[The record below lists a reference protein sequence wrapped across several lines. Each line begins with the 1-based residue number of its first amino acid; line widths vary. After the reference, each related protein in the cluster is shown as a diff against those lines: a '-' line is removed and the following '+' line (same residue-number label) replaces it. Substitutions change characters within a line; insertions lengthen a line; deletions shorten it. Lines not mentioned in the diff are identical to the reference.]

1 MQAAT
6 WDQVYEALSELL
18 GYRFV
23 DLRAT
28 RIPAEAIEAMPKSIA
43 RKHNIVPVGEE
54 EGVLVVAIT
63 DPFDLYAMDSLR
75 FYLNREV
82 RCVLAAP
89 DAVEEAINKYYGI
102 EESTVD
108 NMLAEFT
115 ESDLGIQTA
124 AEAAQEDGED
134 SAMIRLVTLLIS
146 EAVKMRASDIHIE
159 PMKTKLRVRYR
170 VDGNC
175 QEMDSPPK
183 KLQGPIISRVKILAG
198 IDIAE
203 KRRPTDG
210 RIAMR
215 VGGQSFDIRVSC
227 LPATHGESVVMRLL
241 MKESVLINLQ
251 ELGFHESDYRRF
263 EGIIKRPNGIF
274 LVTGPT
280 GSGKTTTLYAAL
292 HELNRPDKKIITAEN
307 PVEYNLSGINQC
319 EVRERI
325 GLTFAAILRSMLRQ
339 APNIILVGEIRD
351 SETAEIAIQA
361 ALTGHLVFSTL
372 HTNDAPSAITR
383 LIDMGVKP
391 FLVASSVQAIMAQRL
406 VRRICSGCK
415 EPTQYDRKTLASI
428 GLKPDEVKNVTFY
441 HGAGCTA
448 LPEYR
453 LPRPD
458 GALRADG
465 AGHHAARHDV
475 PARAADRTA
484 QARARRRHGHA
495 ARGRRPQG
503 ARRRH
508 DDRRGARSHGQGHRG
523 QPKARPRPG
532 PEARSPGERR
542 AMQINK
548 LLQTVVNQNAS
559 DLILTVAAKPML
571 RLNGRLVPLQTKVLE
586 PEDTVGADEEHHLR
600 AVPAGTAGSRLA
612 RTSASPTA
620 SRPASASPS
629 SSSAATPASSCG

>member
-1 MQAAT
+1 MGEGKQKSIGQILIEKGIVTEEQVAQALEMQRENPKIKLGEALVQMQAAN
-6 WDQVYEALSELL
+6 WDQVYEALAEAL

-23 DLRAT
+23 DLRVT
-28 RIPAEAIEAMPKSIA
+28 RIPAEAIEAMPRIIA
-43 RKHNIVPVGEE
+43 RKHNLVPVGEE
-54 EGVLVVAIT
+54 DGVLIVAIT

-89 DAVEEAINKYYGI
+89 DAVQEAISKYYGI

-124 AEAAQEDGED
+124 VETPQDEGED

-210 RIAMR
+210 RISMR
-215 VGGQSFDIRVSC
+215 VAGQSFDIRVSC
-227 LPATHGESVVMRLL
+227 LPATHGESVVLRLL

-263 EGIIKRPNGIF
+263 ESIIKRPNGIF

-339 APNIILVGEIRD
+339 APNIILIGEIRD
-351 SETAEIAIQA
+351 AETAEIAVQA

-383 LIDMGVKP
+383 LVDMGVKP
-391 FLVASSVQAIMAQRL
+391 FLIASSVQAILAQRL
-406 VRRICSGCK
+406 VRRICTGCK
-415 EPTQYDRKTLASI
+415 EPTRYDRKSLTSV

-441 HGAGCTA
+441 HGAGCTRCRQTG
-448 LPEYR
+448 YR
-453 LPRPD
+453 
-458 GALRADG
+458 G
-465 AGHHAARHDV
+465 
-475 PARAADRTA
+475 RTA
-484 QARARRRHGHA
+484 IFELMELDNTLRDMTFRREPLAELRKHA
-495 ARGRRPQG
+495 HATG
-503 ARRRH
+503 
-508 DDRRGARSHGQGHRG
+508 
-523 QPKARPRPG
+523 
-532 PEARSPGERR
+532 
-542 AMQINK
+542 MV
-548 LLQTVVNQNAS
+548 T
-559 DLILTVAAKPML
+559 L
-571 RLNGRLVPLQTKVLE
+571 REDGVRKVLAGITTIAE
-586 PEDTVGADEEHHLR
+586 VLEVTAKDVELVEGEAAAGA
-600 AVPAGTAGSRLA
+600 
-612 RTSASPTA
+612 
-620 SRPASASPS
+620 
-629 SSSAATPASSCG
+629 

>member
-1 MQAAT
+1 MGEKQQQSIGQILIDKGIVTEEQVAQALEMQRENPKIRLGEVLVQMQAAN
-6 WDQVYEALSELL
+6 WDQVYEALGELL

-23 DLRAT
+23 DLRSM
-28 RIPAEAIEAMPKSIA
+28 RIPAEAIEAMPRSIA
-43 RKHNIVPVGEE
+43 RKHNLVPVGEE
-54 EGVLVVAIT
+54 DGVLLVAIT

-115 ESDLGIQTA
+115 ESDLGIQA
-124 AEAAQEDGED
+124 AVESKEEDSED

-183 KLQGPIISRVKILAG
+183 KLQGPIISRVKIMAG

-210 RIAMR
+210 RISMR
-215 VGGQSFDIRVSC
+215 VAGQSFDIRVSC

-263 EGIIKRPNGIF
+263 ESIIKRPNGIF

-307 PVEYNLSGINQC
+307 PVEYNLSGVNQC

-325 GLTFAAILRSMLRQ
+325 GLTFMAILRSMLRQ
-339 APNIILVGEIRD
+339 APNIILIGEIRD
-351 SETAEIAIQA
+351 AETAEIAVQA

-391 FLVASSVQAIMAQRL
+391 FLIASSVQAILAQRL
-406 VRRICSGCK
+406 VRRICTACK
-415 EPTQYDRKTLASI
+415 EPFRYDRKSLMSL
-428 GLKPDEVKNVTFY
+428 GLKPEEVKNVTFY
-441 HGAGCTA
+441 HGAGCQRCRNTGYRGRTA
-448 LPEYR
+448 IFELME
-453 LPRPD
+453 LD
-458 GALRADG
+458 NTLRDMTFRREPLAELRKH
-465 AGHHAARHDV
+465 AHAAGMV
-475 PARAADRTA
+475 T
-484 QARARRRHGHA
+484 
-495 ARGRRPQG
+495 
-503 ARRRH
+503 
-508 DDRRGARSHGQGHRG
+508 
-523 QPKARPRPG
+523 
-532 PEARSPGERR
+532 
-542 AMQINK
+542 
-548 LLQTVVNQNAS
+548 
-559 DLILTVAAKPML
+559 L
-571 RLNGRLVPLQTKVLE
+571 REDGVRKVLG
-586 PEDTVGADEEHHLR
+586 GATTIAEVLEVTAKDADLAESE
-600 AVPAGTAGSRLA
+600 AAAGA
-612 RTSASPTA
+612 
-620 SRPASASPS
+620 
-629 SSSAATPASSCG
+629 

>member
-1 MQAAT
+1 MAEKKQRSIGRILIEKGVVTEEQVAHALEVQRENPKVRLGEALVQMQAAT

-43 RKHNIVPVGEE
+43 RKHNLVPVGEE
-54 EGVLVVAIT
+54 DGVLVVAIT
-63 DPFDLYAMDSLR
+63 DPFDLCAMDSLR

-124 AEAAQEDGED
+124 LETVQEDGED

-159 PMKTKLRVRYR
+159 PMKAKLRVRYR

-210 RIAMR
+210 RISMR

-227 LPATHGESVVMRLL
+227 LPATNGESVVMRLL

-263 EGIIKRPNGIF
+263 ESIIKRPNGIF

-319 EVRERI
+319 EVKERI
-325 GLTFAAILRSMLRQ
+325 GLTFGAILRSMLRQ

-415 EPTQYDRKTLASI
+415 EPTQYDRRTLSSI

-441 HGAGCTA
+441 HGAGCTRCRNTGYRGRTA
-448 LPEYR
+448 LFE
-453 LPRPD
+453 LMELD
-458 GALRADG
+458 NTLRDMTFRREPLTDLRK
-465 AGHHAARHDV
+465 H
-475 PARAADRTA
+475 ARAT
-484 QARARRRHGHA
+484 G
-495 ARGRRPQG
+495 
-503 ARRRH
+503 
-508 DDRRGARSHGQGHRG
+508 
-523 QPKARPRPG
+523 
-532 PEARSPGERR
+532 
-542 AMQINK
+542 MV
-548 LLQTVVNQNAS
+548 T
-559 DLILTVAAKPML
+559 L
-571 RLNGRLVPLQTKVLE
+571 REDGVRKVLAGVTTIAE
-586 PEDTVGADEEHHLR
+586 VLEVTAKDIEGAEGE
-600 AVPAGTAGSRLA
+600 AAAGA
-612 RTSASPTA
+612 
-620 SRPASASPS
+620 
-629 SSSAATPASSCG
+629 

>member
-1 MQAAT
+1 MAERKQRSIGRILIEKGIVTEEQVAHALEIQRENPKIRMGEALVQMQAAT
-6 WDQVYEALSELL
+6 WDQVYEALAELL

-23 DLRAT
+23 DLRAS
-28 RIPAEAIEAMPKSIA
+28 RIPAEAIEAMPKTIA

-54 EGVLVVAIT
+54 EGVLIVAIT

-124 AEAAQEDGED
+124 VEATQEDGED

-159 PMKTKLRVRYR
+159 PMKNKLRVRYR
-170 VDGNC
+170 IDGNC
-175 QEMDSPPK
+175 QEMDAPPK
-183 KLQGPIISRVKILAG
+183 RLQGPIISRVKILSG

-215 VGGQSFDIRVSC
+215 VGGQAFDIRVSC
-227 LPATHGESVVMRLL
+227 LPAVHGESVVMRLL

-251 ELGFHESDYRRF
+251 ELGFHETDYRRF
-263 EGIIKRPNGIF
+263 ESIIKRPNGIF

-319 EVRERI
+319 EVKDKI

-339 APNIILVGEIRD
+339 APNIILIGEIRD

-406 VRRICSGCK
+406 VRRICTGCK
-415 EPTQYDRKTLASI
+415 EPMQYDRKTLVSV
-428 GLKPDEVKNVTFY
+428 GLKPDEVKDVTFY
-441 HGAGCTA
+441 HGAGCMRCRNTG
-448 LPEYR
+448 YR
-453 LPRPD
+453 
-458 GALRADG
+458 G
-465 AGHHAARHDV
+465 
-475 PARAADRTA
+475 RTA
-484 QARARRRHGHA
+484 VFELMELDNTLRDMTFRREPLAELRKHA
-495 ARGRRPQG
+495 HAIGMVTLREDGVR
-503 ARRRH
+503 
-508 DDRRGARSHGQGHRG
+508 
-523 QPKARPRPG
+523 K
-532 PEARSPGERR
+532 
-542 AMQINK
+542 
-548 LLQTVVNQNAS
+548 
-559 DLILTVAAKPML
+559 ILAGITTIAE
-571 RLNGRLVPLQTKVLE
+571 VLE
-586 PEDTVGADEEHHLR
+586 A
-600 AVPAGTAGSRLA
+600 TAKDIDL
-612 RTSASPTA
+612 TA
-620 SRPASASPS
+620 SEAVAG
-629 SSSAATPASSCG
+629 A

>member
-1 MQAAT
+1 MAERQQRSIGRILIEKGIVTEEQVAHALEMQRENPKIRLGEALVQMQAAN

-23 DLRAT
+23 DLRAS
-28 RIPAEAIEAMPKSIA
+28 RIPAEAIEAVPKLIA
-43 RKHNIVPVGEE
+43 RKHNIVPIGEE
-54 EGVLVVAIT
+54 EGVLIVAIT

-89 DAVEEAINKYYGI
+89 DAIEEAINKYYGI

-115 ESDLGIQTA
+115 ESDLGIQPVV
-124 AEAAQEDGED
+124 EASQQDGED

-146 EAVKMRASDIHIE
+146 EAVKVRASDIHIE

-170 VDGNC
+170 IDGNC

-183 KLQGPIISRVKILAG
+183 RLQGPIISRVKILAG

-210 RIAMR
+210 RISMR
-215 VGGQSFDIRVSC
+215 VGGQAFDIRVSC
-227 LPATHGESVVMRLL
+227 LPAVHGESVVLRLL

-263 EGIIKRPNGIF
+263 ESIIKRPNGIF

-319 EVRERI
+319 EVKERI

-406 VRRICSGCK
+406 VRRICTGCK
-415 EPTQYDRKTLASI
+415 EPMQYDRKALLSI

-441 HGAGCTA
+441 HGAGCIRCRNTG
-448 LPEYR
+448 YR
-453 LPRPD
+453 
-458 GALRADG
+458 G
-465 AGHHAARHDV
+465 
-475 PARAADRTA
+475 RTA
-484 QARARRRHGHA
+484 IFELMELDNTLRDMTFRREPLTELRKHA
-495 ARGRRPQG
+495 
-503 ARRRH
+503 H
-508 DDRRGARSHGQGHRG
+508 
-523 QPKARPRPG
+523 
-532 PEARSPGERR
+532 
-542 AMQINK
+542 
-548 LLQTVVNQNAS
+548 
-559 DLILTVAAKPML
+559 AKGMVTL
-571 RLNGRLVPLQTKVLE
+571 REDGVRKVLAGITTI
-586 PEDTVGADEEHHLR
+586 PEVLEVTAKDVDLAASEAVAGA
-600 AVPAGTAGSRLA
+600 
-612 RTSASPTA
+612 
-620 SRPASASPS
+620 
-629 SSSAATPASSCG
+629 

>member
-1 MQAAT
+1 MAERKQRTIGQILMEKGVVTETQLVQALQMQREKPDMRIGEALVVMGVAT
-6 WDQVYEALSELL
+6 WDQIYEALAELL

-23 DLRAT
+23 DLRSI
-28 RIPAEAIEAMPKSIA
+28 RVPAEAVEAVPRSIA
-43 RKHNIVPVGEE
+43 RKHNLVPVGEE
-54 EGVLVVAIT
+54 DGVLVVAIT
-63 DPFDLYAMDSLR
+63 DPFDLYAMDNMR
-75 FYLNREV
+75 FYLGRDV

-89 DAVEEAINKYYGI
+89 DAVEEAIGKYYGI

-115 ESDLGIQTA
+115 ESDLGIDTSTDQT
-124 AEAAQEDGED
+124 EDEGED
-134 SAMIRLVTLLIS
+134 SAMIRLVQLLIG

-159 PMKTKLRVRYR
+159 PMKNKLRLRYR

-183 KLQGPIISRVKILAG
+183 KLQPAIISRVKIMAG

-203 KRRPTDG
+203 RRRPTDG

-215 VGGQSFDIRVSC
+215 IGGTAFDIRVSC
-227 LPATHGESVVMRLL
+227 LPAQHGESVVMRLL

-263 EGIIKRPNGIF
+263 EGIIKRPNGII

-339 APNIILVGEIRD
+339 APNVILVGEIRD
-351 SETAEIAIQA
+351 TETAEIAIQA
-361 ALTGHLVFSTL
+361 ALTGHLVFST
-372 HTNDAPSAITR
+372 HTNDAPSAIAR

-415 EPTQYDRKTLASI
+415 APHQYDRKDLLAVA
-428 GLKPDEVKNVTFY
+428 LKPEEVKNVTFY
-441 HGAGCTA
+441 FGTGCQRCRDSG
-448 LPEYR
+448 Y
-453 LPRPD
+453 
-458 GALRADG
+458 
-465 AGHHAARHDV
+465 
-475 PARAADRTA
+475 
-484 QARARRRHGHA
+484 
-495 ARGRRPQG
+495 RGRVAVFELMEMDNTLRDM
-503 ARRRH
+503 AFRREPVTNIREY
-508 DDRRGARSHGQGHRG
+508 ARSAG
-523 QPKARPRPG
+523 
-532 PEARSPGERR
+532 
-542 AMQINK
+542 MV
-548 LLQTVVNQNAS
+548 T
-559 DLILTVAAKPML
+559 L
-571 RLNGRLVPLQTKVLE
+571 REDGVRKVLAGVTTI
-586 PEDTVGADEEHHLR
+586 PEVLEVTARDIEGEEY
-600 AVPAGTAGSRLA
+600 
-612 RTSASPTA
+612 
-620 SRPASASPS
+620 
-629 SSSAATPASSCG
+629 AATGA

>member
-1 MQAAT
+1 MGEKKQRSIGQILIEKGIVTEEQIAQALEMQRANPKIRLGEALVQMQAAN
-6 WDQVYEALSELL
+6 WDQVYEALAELL

-28 RIPAEAIEAMPKSIA
+28 RIPAEAIEAMPRPIA
-43 RKHNIVPVGEE
+43 RKHNLVPVGEE
-54 EGVLVVAIT
+54 DGVLIVAIT

-89 DAVEEAINKYYGI
+89 DAVEEAISKYYGI

-115 ESDLGIQTA
+115 ESDLGIQA
-124 AEAAQEDGED
+124 AVEATEDDGED

-210 RIAMR
+210 RISMR
-215 VGGQSFDIRVSC
+215 VAGQSFDIRVSC

-263 EGIIKRPNGIF
+263 ESIIKRPNGIF

-325 GLTFAAILRSMLRQ
+325 GLTFSAILRSMLRQ
-339 APNIILVGEIRD
+339 APNIILIGEIRD
-351 SETAEIAIQA
+351 AETAEIAVQA

-391 FLVASSVQAIMAQRL
+391 FLIASSVQAILAQRL
-406 VRRICSGCK
+406 VRRICSACK
-415 EPTQYDRKTLASI
+415 EPTRYDRKSLLSI
-428 GLKPDEVKNVTFY
+428 GLKPEEVKNVTFY
-441 HGAGCTA
+441 HGAGCTRCRNSGFRGRTA
-448 LPEYR
+448 LFE
-453 LPRPD
+453 LMELD
-458 GALRADG
+458 NTLRDMTFRREPLAELRKH
-465 AGHHAARHDV
+465 AHAAGMV
-475 PARAADRTA
+475 T
-484 QARARRRHGHA
+484 
-495 ARGRRPQG
+495 
-503 ARRRH
+503 
-508 DDRRGARSHGQGHRG
+508 
-523 QPKARPRPG
+523 
-532 PEARSPGERR
+532 
-542 AMQINK
+542 
-548 LLQTVVNQNAS
+548 
-559 DLILTVAAKPML
+559 L
-571 RLNGRLVPLQTKVLE
+571 REDGVRKVLGGTTTIAE
-586 PEDTVGADEEHHLR
+586 VLEVTAKDTELAEGEAAAGA
-600 AVPAGTAGSRLA
+600 
-612 RTSASPTA
+612 
-620 SRPASASPS
+620 
-629 SSSAATPASSCG
+629 

>member
-1 MQAAT
+1 MAERKQRTIGQILMEKGIVTETQLAQALQMQREKPDMRIGEALVVMGVAS
-6 WDQVYEALSELL
+6 WDQIYEALGELL

-23 DLRAT
+23 DLRSI
-28 RIPAEAIEAMPKSIA
+28 RVPAEAIEAVPKSIA
-43 RKHNIVPVGEE
+43 RKHSLVPVGEE
-54 EGVLVVAIT
+54 DGVLVVAIT
-63 DPFDLYAMDSLR
+63 DPFDLYAMDNMR
-75 FYLNREV
+75 FYLGRDV

-89 DAVEEAINKYYGI
+89 DAVEEAISKYYGI

-108 NMLAEFT
+108 NMLQEFT
-115 ESDLGIQTA
+115 ESDLGIDTTQEQT
-124 AEAAQEDGED
+124 EDDGED
-134 SAMIRLVTLLIS
+134 SAMVRLVQLLII

-159 PMKTKLRVRYR
+159 PMKNKLRLRYR

-183 KLQGPIISRVKILAG
+183 KLQGAIISRVKILAG

-203 KRRPTDG
+203 RRRPTDG

-215 VGGQSFDIRVSC
+215 VGALAFDIRVSC
-227 LPATHGESVVMRLL
+227 LPAQHGESVVMRLL

-263 EGIIKRPNGIF
+263 ESIIKRPNGIF

-351 SETAEIAIQA
+351 AETAEVAIQA

-391 FLVASSVQAIMAQRL
+391 FLVSSSVQAIMAQRL

-415 EPTQYDRKTLASI
+415 APHQYENKELLSV
-428 GLKPDEVKNVTFY
+428 GLKPEDVKNVTFY
-441 HGAGCTA
+441 MGAGCS
-448 LPEYR
+448 R
-453 LPRPD
+453 CRD
-458 GALRADG
+458 SGF
-465 AGHHAARHDV
+465 
-475 PARAADRTA
+475 
-484 QARARRRHGHA
+484 
-495 ARGRRPQG
+495 RGRVAVFELMELDNTLRDM
-503 ARRRH
+503 AFRREPVTSIRNYAH
-508 DDRRGARSHGQGHRG
+508 SAGMVSLRDDGVR
-523 QPKARPRPG
+523 
-532 PEARSPGERR
+532 
-542 AMQINK
+542 
-548 LLQTVVNQNAS
+548 
-559 DLILTVAAKPML
+559 
-571 RLNGRLVPLQTKVLE
+571 KVLGGVTTI
-586 PEDTVGADEEHHLR
+586 PEVLEVTARDIEIEEYASVGA
-600 AVPAGTAGSRLA
+600 
-612 RTSASPTA
+612 
-620 SRPASASPS
+620 
-629 SSSAATPASSCG
+629 

>member
-1 MQAAT
+1 MGEGNQRRLGEVLIEKGIVTEEQVAQALEMQRENSKAKLGEALVQMQAAT
-6 WDQVYEALSELL
+6 WDQVYEALADQL

-23 DLRAT
+23 DLRTT
-28 RIPAEAIEAMPKSIA
+28 RIPAEAIEAMPRTIA
-43 RKHNIVPVGEE
+43 RKHNLVPVGEE
-54 EGVLVVAIT
+54 DGVLIVAIT
-63 DPFDLYAMDSLR
+63 DPLDLSAMDSLR

-89 DAVEEAINKYYGI
+89 DAVEEAISKYYGI

-108 NMLAEFT
+108 SMLAEFT
-115 ESDLGIQTA
+115 ESDLGIQPAVET
-124 AEAAQEDGED
+124 AQEDGED

-210 RIAMR
+210 RISMR
-215 VGGQSFDIRVSC
+215 VAGQSFDIRVSC

-263 EGIIKRPNGIF
+263 ESIIKRPNGIF

-325 GLTFAAILRSMLRQ
+325 GLTFSAILRSMLRQ
-339 APNIILVGEIRD
+339 APNIILIGEIRD
-351 SETAEIAIQA
+351 AETAEIAVQA

-391 FLVASSVQAIMAQRL
+391 FLIASSVQAILAQRL
-406 VRRICSGCK
+406 VRRICSACK
-415 EPTQYDRKTLASI
+415 EPTRYDRKSLLSI
-428 GLKPDEVKNVTFY
+428 GLKPEEVKNVTFY
-441 HGAGCTA
+441 HGAGCTRCRNSGFRGRTA
-448 LPEYR
+448 LFE
-453 LPRPD
+453 LMELD
-458 GALRADG
+458 NTLRDMTFRREPLAELRKH
-465 AGHHAARHDV
+465 AHAAGMV
-475 PARAADRTA
+475 T
-484 QARARRRHGHA
+484 
-495 ARGRRPQG
+495 
-503 ARRRH
+503 
-508 DDRRGARSHGQGHRG
+508 
-523 QPKARPRPG
+523 
-532 PEARSPGERR
+532 
-542 AMQINK
+542 
-548 LLQTVVNQNAS
+548 
-559 DLILTVAAKPML
+559 L
-571 RLNGRLVPLQTKVLE
+571 REDGVRKVLGGTTTIAE
-586 PEDTVGADEEHHLR
+586 VLEVTAKDTELAEGEAAAGA
-600 AVPAGTAGSRLA
+600 
-612 RTSASPTA
+612 
-620 SRPASASPS
+620 
-629 SSSAATPASSCG
+629 

>member
-1 MQAAT
+1 MGEGNQRRLGEVLIEKGIVTEEQVAQALEMQRENSKAKLGEALVQMQAAT
-6 WDQVYEALSELL
+6 WDQVYEALADQL

-23 DLRAT
+23 DLRTT
-28 RIPAEAIEAMPKSIA
+28 RIPAEAIEAMPRTIA
-43 RKHNIVPVGEE
+43 RKHNLVPVGEE
-54 EGVLVVAIT
+54 DGVLIVAIT
-63 DPFDLYAMDSLR
+63 DPLDLSAMDSLR

-89 DAVEEAINKYYGI
+89 DAVEEAISKYYGI

-108 NMLAEFT
+108 SMLAEFT
-115 ESDLGIQTA
+115 ESDLGIQPAVET
-124 AEAAQEDGED
+124 AQEDGED

-210 RIAMR
+210 RISMR
-215 VGGQSFDIRVSC
+215 VAGQSFDIRVSC

-263 EGIIKRPNGIF
+263 ESIIKRPNGIF

-307 PVEYNLSGINQC
+307 PVEYNLAGVNQC

-325 GLTFAAILRSMLRQ
+325 GLTFMAILRSMLRQ
-339 APNIILVGEIRD
+339 APNIILIGEIRD
-351 SETAEIAIQA
+351 AETAEIAVQA

-391 FLVASSVQAIMAQRL
+391 FLIASSVQAIMAQRL

-415 EPTQYDRKTLASI
+415 EPMRYDRKSLTSI

-441 HGAGCTA
+441 HGAGCTRCRKTG
-448 LPEYR
+448 YR
-453 LPRPD
+453 GRTAIFELMELD
-458 GALRADG
+458 NTLRDMTFRREPLTELRK
-465 AGHHAARHDV
+465 H
-475 PARAADRTA
+475 ARAT
-484 QARARRRHGHA
+484 G
-495 ARGRRPQG
+495 
-503 ARRRH
+503 
-508 DDRRGARSHGQGHRG
+508 
-523 QPKARPRPG
+523 
-532 PEARSPGERR
+532 
-542 AMQINK
+542 MV
-548 LLQTVVNQNAS
+548 T
-559 DLILTVAAKPML
+559 L
-571 RLNGRLVPLQTKVLE
+571 REDGVRKVL
-586 PEDTVGADEEHHLR
+586 
-600 AVPAGTAGSRLA
+600 AGTTTIAEVLEVTAKDIEGAEGEAAAGA
-612 RTSASPTA
+612 
-620 SRPASASPS
+620 
-629 SSSAATPASSCG
+629 

>member
-1 MQAAT
+1 MGEKKQKSIGQILIDKGVVTEEQVAQALEMQRANPKIRLGEALVQIQAAN
-6 WDQVYEALSELL
+6 WDQVYEALAELL

-28 RIPAEAIEAMPKSIA
+28 RIPAEAIEAMPRVIA
-43 RKHNIVPVGEE
+43 RKHNLLPVGEE
-54 EGVLVVAIT
+54 DGVLIVAIT

-89 DAVEEAINKYYGI
+89 DAVEEAISKYYGI

-115 ESDLGIQTA
+115 ESDLGIQA
-124 AEAAQEDGED
+124 AVESNEDDGED

-183 KLQGPIISRVKILAG
+183 KLQGPIISRVKIMAG

-210 RIAMR
+210 RISMR
-215 VGGQSFDIRVSC
+215 VAGQSFDIRVSC

-263 EGIIKRPNGIF
+263 ESIIKRPNGIF

-307 PVEYNLSGINQC
+307 PVEYNLSGVNQC

-325 GLTFAAILRSMLRQ
+325 GLTFMAILRSMLRQ
-339 APNIILVGEIRD
+339 APNIILIGEIRD
-351 SETAEIAIQA
+351 AETAEIAVQA

-383 LIDMGVKP
+383 LVDMGVKP
-391 FLVASSVQAIMAQRL
+391 FLIASSVQAILAQRL
-406 VRRICSGCK
+406 VRRICSACK
-415 EPTQYDRKTLASI
+415 EPFRYDRKSLMSI
-428 GLKPDEVKNVTFY
+428 GLKPEEVKNVTFY
-441 HGAGCTA
+441 HGAGCQRCRSTGYRGRTA
-448 LPEYR
+448 LFE
-453 LPRPD
+453 LMELD
-458 GALRADG
+458 NTLRDMTFRREPLAELRKH
-465 AGHHAARHDV
+465 AHAAGMV
-475 PARAADRTA
+475 T
-484 QARARRRHGHA
+484 
-495 ARGRRPQG
+495 
-503 ARRRH
+503 
-508 DDRRGARSHGQGHRG
+508 
-523 QPKARPRPG
+523 
-532 PEARSPGERR
+532 
-542 AMQINK
+542 
-548 LLQTVVNQNAS
+548 
-559 DLILTVAAKPML
+559 L
-571 RLNGRLVPLQTKVLE
+571 REDGVRKVLGGSTTIAE
-586 PEDTVGADEEHHLR
+586 VLEVTAKDTE
-600 AVPAGTAGSRLA
+600 LA
-612 RTSASPTA
+612 EAE
-620 SRPASASPS
+620 
-629 SSSAATPASSCG
+629 SAAGA

>member
-1 MQAAT
+1 MGEKQQKSIGQILIDKGIVTEEQVAQALEMQRANPKIRLGKALVQMQAAN
-6 WDQVYEALSELL
+6 WDQVYEALAELL

-23 DLRAT
+23 DLRSM
-28 RIPAEAIEAMPKSIA
+28 RIPAEAIEAMPRPIA
-43 RKHNIVPVGEE
+43 RKHNLLPVGEE
-54 EGVLVVAIT
+54 DGVLLVAIT

-89 DAVEEAINKYYGI
+89 DAVEEAISKYYGI

-115 ESDLGIQTA
+115 ESDLGIQA
-124 AEAAQEDGED
+124 AVESKEEDSED

-183 KLQGPIISRVKILAG
+183 KLQGPIISRVKIMAG

-210 RIAMR
+210 RISMR
-215 VGGQSFDIRVSC
+215 VAGQSFDIRVSC

-251 ELGFHESDYRRF
+251 ELGFHEGDYRRF
-263 EGIIKRPNGIF
+263 ESIIKRPNGIF

-307 PVEYNLSGINQC
+307 PVEYNLAGVNQC

-325 GLTFAAILRSMLRQ
+325 GLTFMAILRSMLRQ
-339 APNIILVGEIRD
+339 APNIILIGEIRD
-351 SETAEIAIQA
+351 AETAEIAVQA

-391 FLVASSVQAIMAQRL
+391 FLIASSVQAILAQRL
-406 VRRICSGCK
+406 VRRICSACK
-415 EPTQYDRKTLASI
+415 EPFRYDRKSLMSL
-428 GLKPDEVKNVTFY
+428 GLKPEEVKNVTFY
-441 HGAGCTA
+441 HGAGCQRCRNTGYRGRTA
-448 LPEYR
+448 IFELME
-453 LPRPD
+453 LD
-458 GALRADG
+458 NTLRDMTFRREPLAELRKH
-465 AGHHAARHDV
+465 AHAAGMV
-475 PARAADRTA
+475 T
-484 QARARRRHGHA
+484 
-495 ARGRRPQG
+495 
-503 ARRRH
+503 
-508 DDRRGARSHGQGHRG
+508 
-523 QPKARPRPG
+523 
-532 PEARSPGERR
+532 
-542 AMQINK
+542 
-548 LLQTVVNQNAS
+548 
-559 DLILTVAAKPML
+559 L
-571 RLNGRLVPLQTKVLE
+571 REDGVRKVLG
-586 PEDTVGADEEHHLR
+586 GATTIAEVLEVTAKDADLAESE
-600 AVPAGTAGSRLA
+600 AAAGA
-612 RTSASPTA
+612 
-620 SRPASASPS
+620 
-629 SSSAATPASSCG
+629 

>member
-1 MQAAT
+1 MGEKQQKSIGQILIDKGIVTEEQVAQALEMQRANPKIRLGEALVQMQAAN
-6 WDQVYEALSELL
+6 WDQVYEALAELL

-23 DLRAT
+23 DLRSM
-28 RIPAEAIEAMPKSIA
+28 RIPAEAIEAMPRPIA
-43 RKHNIVPVGEE
+43 RKHNLLPVGEE
-54 EGVLVVAIT
+54 DGVLLVAIT

-89 DAVEEAINKYYGI
+89 DAVEEAISKYYGI

-115 ESDLGIQTA
+115 ESDLGIQA
-124 AEAAQEDGED
+124 AVESKEEDSED

-183 KLQGPIISRVKILAG
+183 KLQGPIISRVKIMAG

-210 RIAMR
+210 RISMR
-215 VGGQSFDIRVSC
+215 VAGQSFDIRVSC

-251 ELGFHESDYRRF
+251 ELGFHEGDYRRF
-263 EGIIKRPNGIF
+263 ESIIKRPNGIF

-307 PVEYNLSGINQC
+307 PVEYNLAGVNQC

-325 GLTFAAILRSMLRQ
+325 GLTFMAILRSMLRQ
-339 APNIILVGEIRD
+339 APNIILIGEIRD
-351 SETAEIAIQA
+351 AETAEIAVQA
-361 ALTGHLVFSTL
+361 ALTSHLVFSTL

-391 FLVASSVQAIMAQRL
+391 FLIASSVQAILAQRL
-406 VRRICSGCK
+406 VRRICSACK
-415 EPTQYDRKTLASI
+415 EPFRYDRKSLMSL
-428 GLKPDEVKNVTFY
+428 GLKPEEVKNVTFY
-441 HGAGCTA
+441 HGAGCQRCRNTGYRGRTA
-448 LPEYR
+448 IFELME
-453 LPRPD
+453 LD
-458 GALRADG
+458 NTLRDMTFRREPLAELRKH
-465 AGHHAARHDV
+465 AHAAGMV
-475 PARAADRTA
+475 T
-484 QARARRRHGHA
+484 
-495 ARGRRPQG
+495 
-503 ARRRH
+503 
-508 DDRRGARSHGQGHRG
+508 
-523 QPKARPRPG
+523 
-532 PEARSPGERR
+532 
-542 AMQINK
+542 
-548 LLQTVVNQNAS
+548 
-559 DLILTVAAKPML
+559 L
-571 RLNGRLVPLQTKVLE
+571 REDGVRKVLG
-586 PEDTVGADEEHHLR
+586 GATTIAEVLEVTAKDADLAESE
-600 AVPAGTAGSRLA
+600 AAAGA
-612 RTSASPTA
+612 
-620 SRPASASPS
+620 
-629 SSSAATPASSCG
+629 

>member
-1 MQAAT
+1 MGEKQQKSIGQILIDKGIVTEEQVAQALEMQRANPKIRLGEALVQMQAAN
-6 WDQVYEALSELL
+6 WDQVYEALAELL

-23 DLRAT
+23 DLRSM
-28 RIPAEAIEAMPKSIA
+28 RIPAEAIEAMPRPIA
-43 RKHNIVPVGEE
+43 RKHNLLPVGEE
-54 EGVLVVAIT
+54 DGVLLVAIT

-89 DAVEEAINKYYGI
+89 DAVEEAISKYYGI

-115 ESDLGIQTA
+115 ESDLGIQA
-124 AEAAQEDGED
+124 AVESKEEDSED

-183 KLQGPIISRVKILAG
+183 KLQGPIISRVKIMAG

-210 RIAMR
+210 RISMR
-215 VGGQSFDIRVSC
+215 VAGQSFDIRVSC

-263 EGIIKRPNGIF
+263 ESIIKRPNGIF

-307 PVEYNLSGINQC
+307 PVEYNLAGVNQC

-325 GLTFAAILRSMLRQ
+325 GLTFMAILRSMLRQ
-339 APNIILVGEIRD
+339 APNIILIGEIRD
-351 SETAEIAIQA
+351 AETAEIAVQA

-391 FLVASSVQAIMAQRL
+391 FLIASSVQAILAQRL
-406 VRRICSGCK
+406 VRRICSACK
-415 EPTQYDRKTLASI
+415 EPFRYDRKSLMSL
-428 GLKPDEVKNVTFY
+428 GLKPEEVKNVTFY
-441 HGAGCTA
+441 HGAGCQRCRNTGYRGRTA
-448 LPEYR
+448 IFELME
-453 LPRPD
+453 LD
-458 GALRADG
+458 NTLRDMTFRREPLAELRKH
-465 AGHHAARHDV
+465 AHAAGMV
-475 PARAADRTA
+475 T
-484 QARARRRHGHA
+484 
-495 ARGRRPQG
+495 
-503 ARRRH
+503 
-508 DDRRGARSHGQGHRG
+508 
-523 QPKARPRPG
+523 
-532 PEARSPGERR
+532 
-542 AMQINK
+542 
-548 LLQTVVNQNAS
+548 
-559 DLILTVAAKPML
+559 L
-571 RLNGRLVPLQTKVLE
+571 REDGVRKVLG
-586 PEDTVGADEEHHLR
+586 GATTIAEVLEVTAKDADLAESE
-600 AVPAGTAGSRLA
+600 AAAGA
-612 RTSASPTA
+612 
-620 SRPASASPS
+620 
-629 SSSAATPASSCG
+629 